1 MRSGIPI
8 LRSPIVQERN
18 SLRAE
23 LSRLPNL
30 AFHFCVPPEKKIENI
45 LSIKKVQPGLSIV
58 IQAFRVIS
66 CNIWL
71 RHKFIDIL
79 VNSTDDRV

>member
-8 LRSPIVQERN
+8 LRSSIVQECN

-30 AFHFCVPPEKKIENI
+30 AFHFCVPPKKKNRKENI

-58 IQAFRVIS
+58 IQAFTS
-66 CNIWL
+66 
-71 RHKFIDIL
+71 
-79 VNSTDDRV
+79 

>member
-8 LRSPIVQERN
+8 LRGPIVQECN

-30 AFHFCVPPEKKIENI
+30 AFHFCVPPKKNRKENI

-58 IQAFRVIS
+58 IQR
-66 CNIWL
+66 
-71 RHKFIDIL
+71 
-79 VNSTDDRV
+79 